1 MCIYVRVCVVRS
13 VTVVL
18 VLVLCCCAACGP
30 QINALNET
38 LSCSECALCL
48 FTRPEWDRV
57 ERFWESFCISSCSEG
72 RGASYY
78 EWKAKGRARSQ
89 RVKTRESFFWHNVQN
104 WLFFLVLKTCG
115 KRLQTDFSVRQ
126 VPALPSAFTFTSLS
140 VCSQPITSSL
150 SLQSQFIYLS
160 FSLSLFSPSF
170 HQSDE
175 FDTLPVMRWHT
186 YSYLEEMK
194 NRGEMELNGRLLTSR
209 GISLKNIKSFGAA
222 YVHLRFIEHS
232 QWLVYV
238 WGVWDKCSLT
248 VSVMW
253 HMCHIYIVHFV
264 KPDGG
269 GVGVPV
275 DGWWK
280 RCIWLY
286 LEFITPLC
294 CCWM

>member
-1 MCIYVRVCVVRS
+1 MRLSPVLNAPSVC
-13 VTVVL
+13 L
-18 VLVLCCCAACGP
+18 QGP
-30 QINALNET
+30 SET
-38 LSCSECALCL
+38 
-48 FTRPEWDRV
+48 EWKD
-57 ERFWESFCISSCSEG
+57 FWESFCISSCSEG

-175 FDTLPVMRWHT
+175 FDTLPIMRWHT

-194 NRGEMELNGRLLTSR
+194 NRGEMEVNGRLLTSR

-232 QWLVYV
+232 QSLVYV

-253 HMCHIYIVHFV
+253 RMCHIYIVHFV
-264 KPDGG
+264 QPDGG

-286 LEFITPLC
+286 LEFITPPC

>member
-1 MCIYVRVCVVRS
+1 M
-13 VTVVL
+13 
-18 VLVLCCCAACGP
+18 
-30 QINALNET
+30 
-38 LSCSECALCL
+38 
-48 FTRPEWDRV
+48 
-57 ERFWESFCISSCSEG
+57 
-72 RGASYY
+72 
-78 EWKAKGRARSQ
+78 
-89 RVKTRESFFWHNVQN
+89 
-104 WLFFLVLKTCG
+104 
-115 KRLQTDFSVRQ
+115 
-126 VPALPSAFTFTSLS
+126 PALPSAFTFTSLS

-175 FDTLPVMRWHT
+175 FDTLPIMRWHT

-194 NRGEMELNGRLLTSR
+194 NRGEMEVNGRLLTSR

-232 QWLVYV
+232 QSLVYV

-253 HMCHIYIVHFV
+253 RMCHIYIVHFV
-264 KPDGG
+264 QPDGG

-286 LEFITPLC
+286 LEFITPPC